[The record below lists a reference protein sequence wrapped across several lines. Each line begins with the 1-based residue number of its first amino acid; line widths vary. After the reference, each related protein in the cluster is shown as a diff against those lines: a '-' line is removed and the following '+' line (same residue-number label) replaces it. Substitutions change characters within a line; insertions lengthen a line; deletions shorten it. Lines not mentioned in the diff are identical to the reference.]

1 MSTWRHAR
9 RKLRVPQYNVDKV
22 TVMMTILLSNG
33 YVFWSVIG
41 LSILVSSI
49 YFAVADLSRTD
60 YSSWWWRFLN
70 GSNLKVWFWVCFCV
84 FLCFVVA
91 TVVLGR
97 KADVFL
103 DDAICRALT
112 AADAVLLFVMG
123 MFLFM
128 RYCKAC
134 WGTIP
139 VGGALRALVIFG
151 VIYGVVLLL
160 ANPSIPDGAIAKAF
174 GDALTMKLK
183 NESMTWFENIHF
195 SNFQTY
201 VSAMCDSGH
210 WRIVWY
216 TYMGVCSIQLLLR
229 NGWMHTRLL
238 RHRIFCPI
246 MTCLLSLS
254 LLPVALLAGFVLSA
268 WALYAL
274 VVIVSFVVGLFML
287 WLVLTMLWSYFTG
300 QTGGRGRLSNGREIR
315 QELGDDWVDD
325 EGHRWRNTGGNEFE
339 RVD

>member
-1 MSTWRHAR
+1 MS
-9 RKLRVPQYNVDKV
+9 
-22 TVMMTILLSNG
+22 ILLSNG
-33 YVFWSVIG
+33 CVFWSVIG

-49 YFAVADLSRTD
+49 YFAGADLSRTD
-60 YSSWWWRFLN
+60 YSSWWGRFLS
-70 GSNLKVWFWVCFCV
+70 GSNIMVWFWVCFFV
-84 FLCFVVA
+84 FVCLVA
-91 TVVLGR
+91 VTVVLGR
-97 KADVFL
+97 KAEVFL
-103 DDAICRALT
+103 DDGICRALT
-112 AADAVLLFVMG
+112 AADAVLLFVMVV
-123 MFLFM
+123 FLFM

-134 WGTIP
+134 WGTMP
-139 VGGALRALVIFG
+139 AGGAIRVLVAFG
-151 VIYGVVLLL
+151 FIYGVVLFLT
-160 ANPSIPDGAIAKAF
+160 NPSIPDGAISRAF
-174 GDALTMKLK
+174 GDAFTLNLK
-183 NESMTWFENIHF
+183 DKSMEWFESIHL
-195 SNFQTY
+195 SDFQTY
-201 VSAMCDSGH
+201 VNVMCDSGH

-216 TYMGVCSIQLLLR
+216 TYLGVCAVQLLLR
-229 NGWMHTRLL
+229 NGWMHTGRL

-254 LLPVALLAGFVLSA
+254 LLPVALLAGFVLCA